1 MLLPLEDTVY
11 TWYERKI
18 TMEDQDPRLDLGML
32 CRFCDCRSYKLPDV
46 EGFSQSERQ
55 AIEDLCKICI
65 ENPKPVA
72 VNY

>member
-1 MLLPLEDTVY
+1 
-11 TWYERKI
+11 
-18 TMEDQDPRLDLGML
+18 MEDQDPRLDLGML

>member
-1 MLLPLEDTVY
+1 
-11 TWYERKI
+11 
-18 TMEDQDPRLDLGML
+18 MEDQDLRLDLGML
-32 CRFCDCRSYKLPDV
+32 CRFCDCRSYKLPDL
-46 EGFSQSERQ
+46 EGFFSQSERQ